1 LALNRGTRLGSYE
14 ITALLGVGGMGEV
27 YRARDTRLNR
37 DVALKLLPAT
47 AAADAERRERFE
59 REAQTIAALNHPN
72 IVTIHSVE
80 QADGDFFLT
89 MELVEGRSLAHV
101 IPKTGLPLD
110 QLLKIAIPVADA
122 MAAAHQKGI
131 THRDLKPAN
140 VMLGEGEQAGRV
152 KVLDFGLA
160 KLAEAPAATA
170 TGVTALATAPITGEG
185 RILGTVAYMSPEQA
199 EGKLIDARSDL
210 FSLGV
215 ILYEMATGQRPFTG
229 DTSISIIS
237 SIVKDTPKSVT
248 ELNPALPRDLGRIV
262 RRALT
267 KDVDRRYQTAKDVRN
282 DLEELKASLDSG
294 EVLATSGATLGRTTD
309 RTRATQNR
317 GTRNVVAAV
326 VATAVVAVTGMYVF
340 SSRRALPA
348 MFPPATALQ
357 GLKITAL
364 TASGTAARPAISP
377 DGKYVAYVQR
387 SQLTAPDG
395 PVVSASSIWIR
406 QTATQSNVQIVAP
419 EPRVGVGGLTVTP
432 DGNYIDYVRIRSVGA
447 GNGELWRVSFLGGA
461 PKKLVEDVFTP
472 IGWSPDGRHMAFV
485 RDDLGRGAVELMVA
499 DADGGDAHVLATRH
513 NLAQFDSL
521 LHLARPSVRPAW
533 SLDGRVIAVPG
544 SILTPDIQ
552 EQIVFVDSTTG
563 AEHAVPVQG
572 IVYGLDWLDADSL
585 VLDQETEITGPS
597 QLWRLA
603 YPGGAVTR
611 LTNDLGSYVDI
622 SVTAARDT
630 LVTTKTDRH
639 VSIWVTDGSR
649 ADAKEILHGIQSS
662 GTSDDVVWAPDRL
675 FFTSTIGGHRSI
687 SSINPDGGTPQEVV
701 SQGMWP
707 GVTSDGRTLTFNSTD
722 PSRPGVWKMTDG
734 GRPVQVRKGPTGWP
748 RVTRD
753 DRSVVFTALTSG
765 DPQSLWMVAIDGGT
779 PIQLANRFAATP
791 ALSPDGK
798 AVAFQSEDEQGRI
811 ATAVCNLPSCASL
824 RFVPLNV
831 NGQRIGWTPDSTGFI
846 LPAGAPQN
854 LWAEPLDMK
863 PPRQI
868 THFTD
873 DAQIADASWSRDGK
887 RLAVSRTTSM
897 NDIVLIKGLK
907 P

>member
-1 LALNRGTRLGSYE
+1 VSLSPGVRLGSYE
-14 ITALLGVGGMGEV
+14 ILSLLGAGGMGEV
-27 YRARDTRLNR
+27 YKARDTKLNR
-37 DVALKLLPAT
+37 DVAIKVLLT
-47 AAADAERRERFE
+47 AVAMDPERRERFE
-59 REAQTIAALNHPN
+59 REAQAIAALNHPN
-72 IVTIHSVE
+72 IVTIHSIE
-80 QADGDFFLT
+80 QIDGQSIIT
-89 MELVEGRSLAHV
+89 MELVEGHSLGES
-101 IPKTGLPLD
+101 IPKGGMPLD
-110 QLLKIAIPVADA
+110 RLLKIAIPVADA
-122 MAAAHQKGI
+122 VAAAHQKGI

-140 VMLGEGEQAGRV
+140 IMLGRGEHDGRV

-160 KLAEAPAATA
+160 KLTD
-170 TGVTALATAPITGEG
+170 ALPGSADGTRLTTAPITGEG

-199 EGKLIDARSDL
+199 EGRATDARSDL
-210 FSLGV
+210 FSLGI
-215 ILYEMATGQRPFTG
+215 ILYELATGQRPFTG

-248 ELNPALPRDLGRIV
+248 ELNAALPRELGRIV
-262 RRALT
+262 RRALI
-267 KDVDRRYQTAKDVRN
+267 KDPERRYQTAKDLRN

-294 EVLATSGATLGRTTD
+294 EVLTPLGLTTD

-317 GTRNVVAAV
+317 GTRNVVAAIV
-326 VATAVVAVTGMYVF
+326 STAVVAVTGMYVF
-340 SSRRALPA
+340 SSRRVPPA
-348 MFPPATALQ
+348 TFPPATTLQ
-357 GLKITAL
+357 GLQIRAL
-364 TASGTAARPAISP
+364 TASGIAARPAISP

-432 DGNYIDYVRIRSVGA
+432 DGNYVDYVRIPSAGAGA

-461 PKKLVEDVFTP
+461 PKKLVEEVFTP

-485 RDDLGRGAVELMVA
+485 RDDLGRGAFELIVA
-499 DADGGDAHVLATRH
+499 DADGGNAHVLATRR

-533 SLDGRVIAVPG
+533 SLDARVIAVPG

-572 IVYGLDWLDADSL
+572 TVYGLDWLDADSL

-611 LTNDLGSYVDI
+611 LTNDLGSYVDV

-630 LVTTKTDRH
+630 LVTTKTDRR

-662 GTSDDVVWAPDRL
+662 GTSDDVVWALDRL

-707 GVTSDGRTLTFNSTD
+707 GVTSDGRTLIFNSTD

-753 DRSVVFTALTSG
+753 DRSVIFTALTSG
-765 DPQSLWMVAIDGGT
+765 DPQSLWMVAIAGGT
-779 PIQLANRFAATP
+779 PIQLANRFAAMP

-811 ATAVCNLPSCASL
+811 VTAVCNLPDCASL
-824 RFVPLNV
+824 RFVPLNG
-831 NGQRIGWTPDSTGFI
+831 NGQRIGWTPDSGGFI
-846 LPAGAPQN
+846 LPAGTPQN
-854 LWAEPLDMK
+854 LWAEPLDRK

-868 THFTD
+868 THFID
-873 DAQIADASWSRDGK
+873 DAQIADASWSRDGN